1 MRAESVPPATTQEH
15 DPTTGSVRAPHD
27 RAERQSLARWTRSQ
41 TIRAGDA
48 DPEERRSIHGS
59 VTLAHLWLAD
69 SVARR
74 FIGKGEDLDD
84 LQQVARAALVE
95 AVGRYD
101 PDQGDFI
108 PFAVPTIAGLLKRH
122 FRDHAWPIR
131 PPRRTQ
137 EIAVTIRRE
146 WPTLAQSLGHQPTTR
161 DLADHLDCDETDIRR
176 AQVADRGYGSESLDD
191 DSAGQGRRLQ
201 DGEPARSS
209 DAALVVRRACAGLD
223 REDRWLLYLR
233 FAEERTQSDIAQR
246 LGTSQMQ
253 VSRRLARLLRR
264 MRSSIGPLD
273 APSSRARRSA
283 SARTHAT
290 APAG

>member
-1 MRAESVPPATTQEH
+1 MRAESVSPATTQEH
-15 DPTTGSVRAPHD
+15 VPTSGSVRRPHD
-27 RAERQSLARWTRSQ
+27 R
-41 TIRAGDA
+41 
-48 DPEERRSIHGS
+48 EERRNLAEWTRNQTVRAGEADPDERRAIHGS
-59 VTLAHLWLAD
+59 VVLAHLWLAD

-74 FIGKGEDLDD
+74 FLGKGEELDD

-95 AVGRYD
+95 AVDRYD
-101 PDQGDFI
+101 PDQGDFV
-108 PFAVPTIAGLLKRH
+108 PFAVPTITGLLKRH
-122 FRDHAWPIR
+122 FRDHAWTIR

-146 WPTLAQSLGHQPTTR
+146 WPALAQSLGHQPTTR
-161 DLADHLDCDETDIRR
+161 DLADRLDCEEADIRR

-191 DSAGQGRRLQ
+191 DNPGQGRRLH

-223 REDRWLLYLR
+223 RQDRWLLYLR
-233 FAEERTQSDIAQR
+233 FAEERTQSDIAAH

-273 APSSRARRSA
+273 APGTRARR
-283 SARTHAT
+283 
-290 APAG
+290 PAGGRARALEV